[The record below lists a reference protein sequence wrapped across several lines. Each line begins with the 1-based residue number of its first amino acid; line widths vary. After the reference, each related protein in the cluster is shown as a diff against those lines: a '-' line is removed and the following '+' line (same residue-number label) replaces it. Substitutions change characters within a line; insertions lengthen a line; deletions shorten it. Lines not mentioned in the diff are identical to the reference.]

1 LRSKPLSLNSESIL
15 LHRINELEK
24 RHLKMKNTVI
34 FDMDGVIVDTEP
46 LHKKAY
52 YQHFSELYIDVDAEL
67 FSKFTGKSTRNV
79 YQMVKDIF
87 GIQTETEALIQ
98 RKRTIFYD
106 LFDTDPALKLLDGVE
121 ALINNL
127 HAQNFQL
134 ILASSAAKTT
144 IDKVFK
150 RFNLFPFFSYLVS
163 GEDFPESKPHP
174 AIFIEAQRLSGN
186 DKSNCI
192 VIEDSTNG
200 ILAANGAQI
209 FCVGYKSEHSKN
221 QNYELAD
228 LVIHHFDELDADQIK
243 ML

>member
-1 LRSKPLSLNSESIL
+1 
-15 LHRINELEK
+15 
-24 RHLKMKNTVI
+24 MKNTVI

-52 YQHFSELYIDVDAEL
+52 YQHFGELNIEVDAEL

-87 GIQTETEALIQ
+87 GIETETEVLIQ

-106 LFDTDPALKLLDGVE
+106 LFDTDPALTLLDGVE
-121 ALINNL
+121 VLINNL
-127 HAQNFQL
+127 HSQNFQL

-144 IDKVFK
+144 IDRVFK
-150 RFNLFPFFSYLVS
+150 RFNLFPFFSHLVS
-163 GEDFPESKPHP
+163 GEDFPESKPNP

-200 ILAANGAQI
+200 ILAANGAGI
-209 FCVGYKSEHSKN
+209 FCIGYKSANSKN
-221 QNYELAD
+221 QNYETAN
-228 LVIHHFDELDADQIK
+228 LVIYHFNELDVEK
-243 ML
+243 LKLL

>member
-1 LRSKPLSLNSESIL
+1 
-15 LHRINELEK
+15 
-24 RHLKMKNTVI
+24 MKNTVI

-52 YQHFSELYIDVDAEL
+52 YQHFGELNIEVDAEL

-87 GIQTETEALIQ
+87 GIGTETEVLIQ

-106 LFDTDPALKLLDGVE
+106 LFDTDPALTLLDGVE
-121 ALINNL
+121 VLINDL
-127 HAQNFQL
+127 HSQNFQL

-144 IDKVFK
+144 IDRVFK
-150 RFNLFPFFSYLVS
+150 RFNLFPFFSHLVS
-163 GEDFPESKPHP
+163 GEDFPESKPNP

-200 ILAANGAQI
+200 ILAANGAGI
-209 FCVGYKSEHSKN
+209 FCIGYKSANSKN
-221 QNYELAD
+221 QNYETAD
-228 LVIHHFDELDADQIK
+228 LVIHHFNELDVDK
-243 ML
+243 LRLL